1 MSDIDISYGGQAV
14 IGGVLIQSPKGWSLG
29 IRDKD
34 DNLHRYY
41 EPRIPLV
48 RRNKFWAAPFIR
60 GFGALIDSMYVGFKA
75 ITLSEKIYSKF
86 EDEEESLLS
95 KVITYSV
102 LIAVLLLFI
111 AGPRLLV
118 EMINYEQ
125 IGTGIIEGLFRGV
138 IVIIYIYLIGRTK
151 DAQELFEY
159 HGAEHMTIASYED
172 KQSLEFD
179 NVTNYPKEH
188 VRCGTSFLFLIVFI
202 SLLTLPFIPN
212 LNIVVMTT
220 ITRLLHVVVVSMISY
235 EVLKFNF
242 KNSDSIIAKIF
253 ATPGIWT
260 QKITTKNPSKEQIEV
275 AILSMANCIAHSE
288 NTDRFNGI
296 LANTSEVEIG

>member
-48 RRNKFWAAPFIR
+48 RRNKFLAAPFIR

-75 ITLSEKIYSKF
+75 ITLSEKIYTKF

-95 KVITYSV
+95 KVVTYSV

-118 EMINYEQ
+118 EMINYAQ

-212 LNIVVMTT
+212 LNIVMTT

-253 ATPGIWT
+253 ATPGIWK
-260 QKITTKNPSKEQIEV
+260 QKITTKNPSNEQIEV
-275 AILSMANCIAHSE
+275 AIVSMANCIAHSE
-288 NTDRFNGI
+288 NTDRFDEI
-296 LANTSEVEIG
+296 LANTSEVKIG

>member
-1 MSDIDISYGGQAV
+1 MSDINISYGGQAV

-48 RRNKFWAAPFIR
+48 QRNKFWSSPFIR

-95 KVITYSV
+95 KVVTYSV

-118 EMINYEQ
+118 EMINYAQ
-125 IGTGIIEGLFRGV
+125 IGTGLIEGIFRGV
-138 IVIIYIYLIGRTK
+138 IVIIYVYLIGRTK

-172 KQSLEFD
+172 QQSLEFD
-179 NVTNYPKEH
+179 NVMKYPKEH
-188 VRCGTSFLFLIVFI
+188 VRCGTSFLFLIVLI

-212 LNIVVMTT
+212 LDILMTT
-220 ITRLLHVVVVSMISY
+220 VTRLLHVVLVSMISY

-253 ATPGIWT
+253 ATPGIWV

-275 AILSMANCIAHSE
+275 AILSMANCITHSE
-288 NTDRFNGI
+288 NTDRFDKI
-296 LANTSEVEIG
+296 LQNTSEVKIG

>member
-1 MSDIDISYGGQAV
+1 MSDINISYGGQAV

-48 RRNKFWAAPFIR
+48 QRNKFWSSPFIR

-95 KVITYSV
+95 KVVTYSV

-118 EMINYEQ
+118 EMINYPQ
-125 IGTGIIEGLFRGV
+125 IGTGLIEGLFRGV
-138 IVIIYIYLIGRTK
+138 IVIIYVYLIGRTK

-172 KQSLEFD
+172 QQSLEFD
-179 NVTNYPKEH
+179 NVMKYPKEH
-188 VRCGTSFLFLIVFI
+188 IRCGTSFLFLIVFI

-212 LNIVVMTT
+212 LDIVMTT
-220 ITRLLHVVVVSMISY
+220 VTRLLHVVVVSMTSY

-242 KNSDSIIAKIF
+242 KNSDSIIAKVF
-253 ATPGIWT
+253 ATPGIWV
-260 QKITTKNPSKEQIEV
+260 QKITTKNPSKEQVEV
-275 AILSMANCIAHSE
+275 AILSMANCITHSE
-288 NTDRFNGI
+288 NTDRFDKI
-296 LANTSEVEIG
+296 LQNTSEVKIG

>member
-1 MSDIDISYGGQAV
+1 MSDIIISYGGQAV

-48 RRNKFWAAPFIR
+48 QRNKFWSSPFIR

-95 KVITYSV
+95 KVVTYSV

-118 EMINYEQ
+118 EMINYPQ
-125 IGTGIIEGLFRGV
+125 IGTGLIEGLFRGV
-138 IVIIYIYLIGRTK
+138 IVIIYVYLIGRTK

-172 KQSLEFD
+172 QQSLEFD
-179 NVTNYPKEH
+179 NVTKYPKEH
-188 VRCGTSFLFLIVFI
+188 VRCGTSFLFLIVII

-212 LNIVVMTT
+212 LDIVMTT
-220 ITRLLHVVVVSMISY
+220 ITRLLHVVLVSMISY

-253 ATPGIWT
+253 ATPGIWV

-275 AILSMANCIAHSE
+275 AILSMANCITHSE
-288 NTDRFNGI
+288 NTDRFDKI
-296 LANTSEVEIG
+296 LQNTSEVKIG

>member
-1 MSDIDISYGGQAV
+1 MSDINISYGGQAV

-48 RRNKFWAAPFIR
+48 QRNKFWSSPFIR

-95 KVITYSV
+95 KVVTYSV

-118 EMINYEQ
+118 EMINYPQ
-125 IGTGIIEGLFRGV
+125 IGTGLIEGLFRGV
-138 IVIIYIYLIGRTK
+138 IVIIYVYLIGRTK

-172 KQSLEFD
+172 QQSLEFD
-179 NVTNYPKEH
+179 NVMKYPKEH
-188 VRCGTSFLFLIVFI
+188 VRCGTSFLFLIVLI

-212 LNIVVMTT
+212 LDIVMTT
-220 ITRLLHVVVVSMISY
+220 VTRLLHVVLVSMISY

-253 ATPGIWT
+253 ATPGIWV

-275 AILSMANCIAHSE
+275 AILSMANCITHSE
-288 NTDRFNGI
+288 NTDRFDKI
-296 LANTSEVEIG
+296 LQNISEVKIG

>member
-118 EMINYEQ
+118 EMINYAQ

-212 LNIVVMTT
+212 LNIAMTT

-253 ATPGIWT
+253 ATPGILT

-288 NTDRFNGI
+288 TTDKFNEI
-296 LANTSEVEIG
+296 LTNSIEVKIG

>member
-1 MSDIDISYGGQAV
+1 MSDINISYGGQAV

-34 DNLHRYY
+34 DNLQRYY

-48 RRNKFWAAPFIR
+48 QRNKFWSSPFIR

-95 KVITYSV
+95 KVVTYSV

-118 EMINYEQ
+118 EMINYPQ
-125 IGTGIIEGLFRGV
+125 IGTGLIEGIFRGV
-138 IVIIYIYLIGRTK
+138 IVIIYVYLIGRTK

-172 KQSLEFD
+172 QQSLEFD
-179 NVTNYPKEH
+179 NVMKYPKEH
-188 VRCGTSFLFLIVFI
+188 VRCGTSFLFLIVLI

-212 LNIVVMTT
+212 LDIVMTT
-220 ITRLLHVVVVSMISY
+220 VTRLLHVVLVSMISY

-253 ATPGIWT
+253 ATPGIWV

-275 AILSMANCIAHSE
+275 AILSMANCITHSE
-288 NTDRFNGI
+288 NTDRFDKI
-296 LANTSEVEIG
+296 LQNTSEVKIG

>member
-1 MSDIDISYGGQAV
+1 MSDINISYGGQAV

-48 RRNKFWAAPFIR
+48 QRNKFWSSPFIR

-95 KVITYSV
+95 KVVTYSV

-118 EMINYEQ
+118 EMINYPQ
-125 IGTGIIEGLFRGV
+125 IGTGLIEGLFRGV
-138 IVIIYIYLIGRTK
+138 IVIIYVYLIGRTK

-172 KQSLEFD
+172 QQSLEFD
-179 NVTNYPKEH
+179 NVMKYPKEH
-188 VRCGTSFLFLIVFI
+188 VRCGTSFRFLIVII

-212 LNIVVMTT
+212 LDIVMTT
-220 ITRLLHVVVVSMISY
+220 VTRLLHVVLVSMISY

-242 KNSDSIIAKIF
+242 KNSDSIIAKVF
-253 ATPGIWT
+253 ATPGIWV

-275 AILSMANCIAHSE
+275 AILSMANCITHSE
-288 NTDRFNGI
+288 NTDRFDKI
-296 LANTSEVEIG
+296 LQNTSEVKIG

>member
-1 MSDIDISYGGQAV
+1 MSDINISYGGQAV

-48 RRNKFWAAPFIR
+48 QRNKFWSSPFIR

-95 KVITYSV
+95 KVVTYSV
-102 LIAVLLLFI
+102 LIAVLLVFI

-118 EMINYEQ
+118 EMINYPQ
-125 IGTGIIEGLFRGV
+125 IGTGLIEGLFRGV
-138 IVIIYIYLIGRTK
+138 IVIIYVYLIGRTK

-172 KQSLEFD
+172 QQSLEFD
-179 NVTNYPKEH
+179 NVTKYPKEH
-188 VRCGTSFLFLIVFI
+188 VRCGTSFLFLIVLI

-212 LNIVVMTT
+212 LDIIMTIV
-220 ITRLLHVVVVSMISY
+220 TRLLHVVLVSMISY

-242 KNSDSIIAKIF
+242 KNSDSITAKIF
-253 ATPGIWT
+253 ATPGIWV

-275 AILSMANCIAHSE
+275 AILSMANCIAQSE
-288 NTDRFNGI
+288 NTDRFDKI
-296 LANTSEVEIG
+296 LQNTSEVKIG

>member
-1 MSDIDISYGGQAV
+1 MSDINISYGGQAV

-48 RRNKFWAAPFIR
+48 QRNKFWSSPFIR

-95 KVITYSV
+95 KVVTYSV

-118 EMINYEQ
+118 EMINYPQ
-125 IGTGIIEGLFRGV
+125 IGTGLIEGIFRGV
-138 IVIIYIYLIGRTK
+138 IVIIYVYLIGRTK

-172 KQSLEFD
+172 LQSLEFD
-179 NVTNYPKEH
+179 NVMKYPKEH
-188 VRCGTSFLFLIVFI
+188 VRCGTSFLFLIVLI

-212 LNIVVMTT
+212 LDIVMTT
-220 ITRLLHVVVVSMISY
+220 VTRLLHVVLVSMISY

-253 ATPGIWT
+253 ATPGIWV

-275 AILSMANCIAHSE
+275 AILSMANCITHSE
-288 NTDRFNGI
+288 NTDRFDKI
-296 LANTSEVEIG
+296 LQNTSEVKIG

>member
-1 MSDIDISYGGQAV
+1 MSDINISYGGQAV
-14 IGGVLIQSPKGWSLG
+14 IGGVLIQSPIGWSLG

-48 RRNKFWAAPFIR
+48 QRNKFWSSPFIR

-95 KVITYSV
+95 KVVTYSV

-118 EMINYEQ
+118 EMINYPQ
-125 IGTGIIEGLFRGV
+125 IGTGLIEGLFRGV
-138 IVIIYIYLIGRTK
+138 IVIIYVYLIGRTK

-172 KQSLEFD
+172 QQSLEFD
-179 NVTNYPKEH
+179 NVMKYPKEH
-188 VRCGTSFLFLIVFI
+188 VRCGTSFLFLIVLI
-202 SLLTLPFIPN
+202 SLLTLPYIPN
-212 LNIVVMTT
+212 LDIVMTT
-220 ITRLLHVVVVSMISY
+220 VTRLLHVVLVSMISY

-242 KNSDSIIAKIF
+242 KNSDSIIAKVF
-253 ATPGIWT
+253 ATPGIWV
-260 QKITTKNPSKEQIEV
+260 QKITTKNPSKEQVEV
-275 AILSMANCIAHSE
+275 AILSMANCITHSE
-288 NTDRFNGI
+288 NTDRFDKI
-296 LANTSEVEIG
+296 LQNTSEVKIG

>member
-95 KVITYSV
+95 KVVTYSV

-118 EMINYEQ
+118 EMINYAQ
-125 IGTGIIEGLFRGV
+125 ISTGIIEGLFRGV

-212 LNIVVMTT
+212 LNIAMTT

-253 ATPGIWT
+253 AAPGIWT

-288 NTDRFNGI
+288 NTDRFNEI

>member
-1 MSDIDISYGGQAV
+1 MSDLDISYGGQAV

-29 IRDKD
+29 VRDKD
-34 DNLHRYY
+34 NDLHRYY
-41 EPRIPLV
+41 EPRVPLV
-48 RRNKFWAAPFIR
+48 RRNKFWSSPFIR

-75 ITLSEKIYSKF
+75 ITLSEKIYSKY
-86 EDEEESLLS
+86 EDEEESLIS
-95 KVITYSV
+95 KIITYSV

-118 EMINYEQ
+118 ETIGSSQ
-125 IGTGIIEGLFRGV
+125 IATGVVEGIFRGF

-159 HGAEHMTIASYED
+159 HGAEHMTIASFED

-179 NVTNYPKEH
+179 DVIKYPKEH
-188 VRCGTSFLFLIVFI
+188 IRCGTSFLFLIVFI

-212 LNIVVMTT
+212 LNLALTT
-220 ITRLLHVVVVSMISY
+220 ITRLLHVVLVSMISY

-242 KNSDSIIAKIF
+242 KNSHSLIAKIF
-253 ATPGIWT
+253 AAPGLWT
-260 QKITTKNPSKEQIEV
+260 QKITTKEPSADQIEV
-275 AILSMANCIAHSE
+275 AILSMANCINNSE
-288 NTDRFNGI
+288 GSTRFDTI
-296 LANTSEVEIG
+296 ISKAQEVEIG

>member
-1 MSDIDISYGGQAV
+1 MFLYKVQ
-14 IGGVLIQSPKGWSLG
+14 KGWSLG

-48 RRNKFWAAPFIR
+48 QRNKFWSSPFIR

-95 KVITYSV
+95 KVVTYSV

-118 EMINYEQ
+118 EMINYPQ
-125 IGTGIIEGLFRGV
+125 IGTGLIEGLFRGV
-138 IVIIYIYLIGRTK
+138 IVIIYVYLIGRTK

-172 KQSLEFD
+172 QQSLEFD
-179 NVTNYPKEH
+179 NVMKYPKEH
-188 VRCGTSFLFLIVFI
+188 VRCGTSFLFLIVLI

-212 LNIVVMTT
+212 LDIVMTT
-220 ITRLLHVVVVSMISY
+220 VTRLLHVVLVSMISY

-253 ATPGIWT
+253 ATPGIWV

-275 AILSMANCIAHSE
+275 AILSMANCITHSE
-288 NTDRFNGI
+288 NTDRFDKI
-296 LANTSEVEIG
+296 LQNTSEVKIG

>member
-75 ITLSEKIYSKF
+75 ITLSEKIYSKY
-86 EDEEESLLS
+86 EDEEESLIS
-95 KVITYSV
+95 KIITYTV

-118 EMINYEQ
+118 ET
-125 IGTGIIEGLFRGV
+125 IGSSQVATGVVEGIFRGIIV
-138 IVIIYIYLIGRTK
+138 IVYIYLIGRTK

-159 HGAEHMTIASYED
+159 HGAEHMTIASFED

-179 NVTNYPKEH
+179 DVIKYPKEH
-188 VRCGTSFLFLIVFI
+188 IRCGTSFLFLIVFI

-212 LNIVVMTT
+212 LNLVLTT
-220 ITRLLHVVVVSMISY
+220 ITRLLHVVLVSMISY

-242 KNSDSIIAKIF
+242 KNSHSLIAKIF
-253 ATPGIWT
+253 AAPGLWT
-260 QKITTKNPSKEQIEV
+260 QKITTKEPSADQIEV
-275 AILSMANCIAHSE
+275 AILSMANCINNSE
-288 NTDRFNGI
+288 GSTRFDKI
-296 LANTSEVEIG
+296 LSKAQEVEIG

>member
-1 MSDIDISYGGQAV
+1 MSDINISYGGQAV

-48 RRNKFWAAPFIR
+48 QRNKFWSSPFIR

-86 EDEEESLLS
+86 EDQEESLLS
-95 KVITYSV
+95 KVVTYSV

-118 EMINYEQ
+118 EMINYPQ
-125 IGTGIIEGLFRGV
+125 IGTGLIEGLFRGV
-138 IVIIYIYLIGRTK
+138 IVIIYVYLIGRTK

-172 KQSLEFD
+172 LQSLEFD
-179 NVTNYPKEH
+179 NVMKYPKEH
-188 VRCGTSFLFLIVFI
+188 VRCGTSFLFLIVLI

-212 LNIVVMTT
+212 LDIVMTT
-220 ITRLLHVVVVSMISY
+220 VTRLLHVVLVSMISY

-253 ATPGIWT
+253 ATPGIWV

-275 AILSMANCIAHSE
+275 AILSMANCITHSE
-288 NTDRFNGI
+288 NTDRFDKI
-296 LANTSEVEIG
+296 LQNTSEVKIG

>member
-1 MSDIDISYGGQAV
+1 MSDINISYGGQAV

-48 RRNKFWAAPFIR
+48 QRNKFWSSPFIR

-95 KVITYSV
+95 KVVTYSV

-118 EMINYEQ
+118 EMINYPQ
-125 IGTGIIEGLFRGV
+125 IGTGLIEGLFRGV
-138 IVIIYIYLIGRTK
+138 IVIIYVYLIGRTK

-172 KQSLEFD
+172 LQSLEFD
-179 NVTNYPKEH
+179 NVMKYPKEH
-188 VRCGTSFLFLIVFI
+188 VRCGTSFLFLIVLI

-212 LNIVVMTT
+212 LDIVMTT
-220 ITRLLHVVVVSMISY
+220 VTRLLHVVLVSMISY

-242 KNSDSIIAKIF
+242 KNSDSIIAKVF
-253 ATPGIWT
+253 ATPGIWV

-275 AILSMANCIAHSE
+275 AILSMANCITHSE
-288 NTDRFNGI
+288 NTDRFDKI
-296 LANTSEVEIG
+296 LQNTSEVKIG

>member
-1 MSDIDISYGGQAV
+1 MSDINISYGGQAV

-48 RRNKFWAAPFIR
+48 QRNKFWSSPFIR

-95 KVITYSV
+95 KVVTYSV

-118 EMINYEQ
+118 EMINYPQ
-125 IGTGIIEGLFRGV
+125 IGTGLIEGLFRGV
-138 IVIIYIYLIGRTK
+138 IVIIYVYLIGRTK

-172 KQSLEFD
+172 QQSLEFD
-179 NVTNYPKEH
+179 NVTKYPKEH
-188 VRCGTSFLFLIVFI
+188 VRCGTSFLFLIVII

-212 LNIVVMTT
+212 LDIVMTT
-220 ITRLLHVVVVSMISY
+220 ITRLLHVVLVSMISY

-253 ATPGIWT
+253 ATPGIWV

-275 AILSMANCIAHSE
+275 AILSMANCITHSE
-288 NTDRFNGI
+288 NTDRFDKI
-296 LANTSEVEIG
+296 LQNTSEVKIG